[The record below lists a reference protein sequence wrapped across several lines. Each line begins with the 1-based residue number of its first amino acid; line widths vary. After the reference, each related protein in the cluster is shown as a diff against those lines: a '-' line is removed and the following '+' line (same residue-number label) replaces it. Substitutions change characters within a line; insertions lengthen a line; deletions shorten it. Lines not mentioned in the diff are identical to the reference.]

1 MRDDLLKEYID
12 SEDKKCIYRSDG
24 FAFNYITCKC
34 GIDLPDIHFVFGNN
48 KYSLNLKELSI
59 KFFEDPY
66 CNIEIISWRD
76 EDNQFLFNNGFL
88 NKFNIEF
95 DYDEKEINFYTEYK
109 PLFIGSFIDKLSF
122 KFNLQKG
129 YLLGFVICLG
139 LLLEILGI
147 AALIKYYYVN
157 IKKKAKKGYLR
168 NSPDVIDGLITAQEI

>member
-1 MRDDLLKEYID
+1 MINNINTLQNLPESSGLSTYTDLYLKQSLANLGQRFSVKGDGLHTGEF
-12 SEDKKCIYRSDG
+12 SIY
-24 FAFNYITCKC
+24 
-34 GIDLPDIHFVFGNN
+34 DI
-48 KYSLNLKELSI
+48 LDI
-59 KFFEDPY
+59 
-66 CNIEIISWRD
+66 
-76 EDNQFLFNNGFL
+76 
-88 NKFNIEF
+88 

-139 LLLEILGI
+139 I